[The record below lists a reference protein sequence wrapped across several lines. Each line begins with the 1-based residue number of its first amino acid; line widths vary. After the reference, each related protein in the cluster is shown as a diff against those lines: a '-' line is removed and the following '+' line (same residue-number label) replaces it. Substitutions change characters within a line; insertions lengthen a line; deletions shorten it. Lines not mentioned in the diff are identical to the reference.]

1 MNYRPI
7 ISFRELKKSEREL
20 MKNAEAIL
28 KELGFKF
35 KASSPFQDDR
45 EWELQFSDDYAKEMY
60 IQFRDDADEDHSP
73 VVIIDDILTDKL
85 TTVNGDAGYFVEEE
99 IDEEDFEKFKEEYEE
114 EVKELF
120 NTNREEKIEN
130 LDEFLSDI
138 FSQNDGTLEKNILID
153 EIKKLKNEKHNEK
166 KYLEIIH
173 NLLSYIGDEDLME
186 LTYSIIE

>member
-130 LDEFLSDI
+130 LDEFL
-138 FSQNDGTLEKNILID
+138 
-153 EIKKLKNEKHNEK
+153 
-166 KYLEIIH
+166 
-173 NLLSYIGDEDLME
+173 
-186 LTYSIIE
+186 

>member
-73 VVIIDDILTDKL
+73 VVIIDDILTDTI
-85 TTVNGDAGYFVEEE
+85 TTVNGDSGYFVEEE

-114 EVKELF
+114 EVKDLF

-138 FSQNDGTLEKNILID
+138 FSQADGTLEKNILMD
-153 EIKKLKNEKHNEK
+153 EIKKLKTEKPNEK
-166 KYLEIIH
+166 KFLEIIH

>member
-7 ISFRELKKSEREL
+7 ISFRELKKSEKEL

-45 EWELQFSDDYAKEMY
+45 EWELLFSDDFSKEMY
-60 IQFRDDADEDHSP
+60 IQFRDDADEEHSP

-85 TTVNGDAGYFVEEE
+85 TTLNGDSGYFVEEE

-120 NTNREEKIEN
+120 NTNREEKIED

-138 FSQNDGTLEKNILID
+138 FSKNDGTLEKNILMG
-153 EIKKLKNEKHNEK
+153 EIQKLKTEKPNEK
-166 KYLEIIH
+166 KFLEIIH

>member
-166 KYLEIIH
+166 KYLEIIQ

>member
-7 ISFRELKKSEREL
+7 ISFRELKKSEKEL
-20 MKNAEAIL
+20 MKNAESIL

-35 KASSPFQDDR
+35 KASSPFKDDR

-73 VVIIDDILTDKL
+73 VVIIDDILTDKIN
-85 TTVNGDAGYFVEEE
+85 TINGDSGYFIEEE
-99 IDEEDFEKFKEEYEE
+99 VDEEDFEKFKEEYEE
-114 EVKELF
+114 EVKDLF
-120 NTNREEKIEN
+120 NKNREEKIEN

-138 FSQNDGTLEKNILID
+138 FSRTDGILEKNILMN
-153 EIKKLKNEKHNEK
+153 EIKKLKTEKLNEK
-166 KYLEIIH
+166 KFLEIIH
-173 NLLSYIGDEDLME
+173 NLLSYIGDEELME